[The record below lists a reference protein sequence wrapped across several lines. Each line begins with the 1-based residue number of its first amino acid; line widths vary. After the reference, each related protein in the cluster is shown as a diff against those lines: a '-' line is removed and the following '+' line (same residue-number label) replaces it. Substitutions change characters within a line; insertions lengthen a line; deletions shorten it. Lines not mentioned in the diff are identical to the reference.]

1 MKRFV
6 LSALVCSALA
16 VPGFAEDELFVVECP
31 AEPEAPIAEVVVDVE
46 TTLEVEA
53 PAADAS
59 DVVEVE
65 VDEAVIDDAI
75 KTDDSVE
82 ITATLEDGPLMT
94 TSEEDVQRTDTEV
107 DDPSIIYFST
117 TSTSTDTSSEVPLSV
132 NQLADEQRNSLRLFS
147 GREASREASSEKAGQ
162 AASLKELFAARATV
176 KADAAAKTAPAIG
189 AGEREVAKRKAEID
203 QLRDK
208 ALRTGDSAL
217 MAKANA
223 MAGAQARGNAKARTF
238 FGFGRK

>member
-46 TTLEVEA
+46 VTAEVETQVA
-53 PAADAS
+53 DADAS
-59 DVVEVE
+59 DVADVE
-65 VDEAVIDDAI
+65 IDDAVTDADI
-75 KTDDSVE
+75 KTDDTVE

-94 TSEEDVQRTDTEV
+94 TSEEEVQRTDTEV
-107 DDPSIIYFST
+107 DDPSIIYYSMSGT
-117 TSTSTDTSSEVPLSV
+117 NTDTSSETPLSV

-147 GREASREASSEKAGQ
+147 GRDDSSEKAGK
-162 AASLKELFAARATV
+162 AASLKDLFAARATL
-176 KADAAAKTAPAIG
+176 KADATAKTAPAIS

-203 QLRDK
+203 QMRDK

-223 MAGAQARGNAKARTF
+223 MAGAQARGSAKARTF